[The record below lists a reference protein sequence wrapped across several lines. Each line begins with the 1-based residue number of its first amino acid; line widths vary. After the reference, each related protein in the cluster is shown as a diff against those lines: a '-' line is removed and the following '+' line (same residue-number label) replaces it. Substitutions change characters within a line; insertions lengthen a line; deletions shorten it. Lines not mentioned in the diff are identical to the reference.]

1 MKLEFVAAAFFVLFG
16 LVSAVRSL
24 REPTVDES
32 GRARLLIVVHDAAK
46 ALFWL
51 ALGSFFLAYGL
62 AEEPQNVRWLA
73 LIPVGMAAL
82 RLVTATFLGAS
93 ERDRN

>member
-1 MKLEFVAAAFFVLFG
+1 MKLEFIAAGLFFLFG

-24 REPTVDES
+24 REPVVDES
-32 GRARLLIVVHDAAK
+32 GRARVLIAVHDAAK

-82 RLVTATFLGAS
+82 RLITATFLGVS
-93 ERDRN
+93 DRDLN

>member
-1 MKLEFVAAAFFVLFG
+1 MKLAFVAAACFFLFG

-24 REPTVDES
+24 RELTVDES
-32 GRARLLIVVHDAAK
+32 GRVRFLIAVHDAAK

-82 RLVTATFLGAS
+82 RLVTATFLARG
-93 ERDRN
+93 